1 MNSMLNYT
9 KSSENSQ
16 WYQTTLID
24 LVKWINDNTPG
35 NATFMINDVQ
45 PSSLDAVAVGSN
57 NGTVI
62 ESLSEYPADL
72 PYISVNEWQSEV
84 ARCIADG
91 KLRWNSIIH
100 FTRIGLRTYS
110 DRHIQFPHEEIVDNS
125 PTVNLTLVPPNE
137 GRYKK
142 FFRTPEEHE
151 ESTGTIVDDHQKLFK
166 ELLNDNA
173 AKNGHYDYTIG
184 DFTNMIFDKLHKY
197 ADYIHYKG
205 DIMKSCRVVI
215 NGFPNLN
222 LEDVPTFLIP
232 SNAIA
237 GKFDKCASKLESDS
251 DEVGFCSFATYYR
264 SSHDVKNIGLWFLM
278 DSCEVKLTESNFV
291 GFKYDLLINI
301 KYHDYNDTSED
312 KDSVSKNV
320 TIIPI
325 TLVEQH
331 NVEGKCSKYKIP
343 NLLSFIAN
351 RLNEIEREIEYE
363 GNIFDKTRVII
374 NNKPSKPLDRLFVFK
389 FTYINDA
396 ISINETITK
405 FTDTLEYYD
414 SEKHDFMSF
423 RDYFKKVSKVTGV
436 SLFLDNYSMVLTR
449 STDPEHFDFDLK
461 IDIKYH
467 TLEKGSYLPVK
478 PIPEDK
484 LWTTVFEDHSTRRH
498 YRLMPMSILLNNV
511 KAYVKKYY
519 ATATSGPDL
528 SDDINAFRFT
538 INYRD
543 PKDPRFVNT
552 YEDERIHKSVGDN
565 HVYKIVSTDLEAYG
579 RDRFTYE
586 NYVDMFCKYCE
597 ANKREFNIP
606 YEKIE
611 IQVNKDTKDPT
622 INVMIKYFYQ
632 NLDSEATYENS

>member
-35 NATFMINDVQ
+35 NATFKINDVQ

-91 KLRWNSIIH
+91 KLRWNTIIH

-110 DRHIQFPHEEIVDNS
+110 DRHIQFPHEEIVNDS

-151 ESTGTIVDDHQKLFK
+151 ESAGITADDHQKLFK

-215 NGFPNLN
+215 NGFPNLD

-237 GKFDKCASKLESDS
+237 GKFDKCVSKLESDS
-251 DEVGFCSFATYYR
+251 DKIGFCSFASYYR
-264 SSHDVKNIGLWFLM
+264 SAHDVKNIGLWFLM
-278 DSCEVKLTESNFV
+278 DSCEVKLTESRFS

-301 KYHDYNDTSED
+301 KYHDYNDTAED
-312 KDSVSKNV
+312 KDLGNG
-320 TIIPI
+320 TTIPI

-331 NVEGKCSKYKIP
+331 NIEGKCSKYKIP

-351 RLNEIEREIEYE
+351 RLNEIEKEIEYD

-374 NNKPSKPLDRLFVFK
+374 NNKPSKPLDRLFIFK

-396 ISINETITK
+396 ISIDEAITK
-405 FTDTLEYYD
+405 FADTLEYYD

-436 SLFLDNYSMVLTR
+436 SLFIDDYSMVLTR

-467 TLEKGSYLPVK
+467 TLEKGSYLPVRTISTK
-478 PIPEDK
+478 NEWDH
-484 LWTTVFEDHSTRRH
+484 VFKDRSSDAKH
-498 YRLMPMSILLNNV
+498 YRAMPMSVLLSNV
-511 KAYVKKYY
+511 IAYTKAYYKK
-519 ATATSGPDL
+519 AECDPEIDIDL
-528 SDDINAFRFT
+528 DSFRFT
-538 INYRD
+538 INHHCPEDPNFLIMRNDKKINRKVSSILEKYGDNEITFKNYRD
-543 PKDPRFVNT
+543 
-552 YEDERIHKSVGDN
+552 
-565 HVYKIVSTDLEAYG
+565 
-579 RDRFTYE
+579 
-586 NYVDMFCKYCE
+586 MFIKYCE
-597 ANKREFNIP
+597 RDYSNQNPEEFWIAYKN
-606 YEKIE
+606 IE
-611 IQVNKDTKDPT
+611 IEVKRNCKVPT
-622 INVMIKYFYQ
+622 ININITYHIP
-632 NLDSEATYENS
+632 DIDTEDIYENS

>member
-9 KSSENSQ
+9 RSSENSQ

-72 PYISVNEWQSEV
+72 PYISVNKWQSEV
-84 ARCIADG
+84 ARRISDG
-91 KLRWNSIIH
+91 KLRWNTIIH

-110 DRHIQFPHEEIVDNS
+110 DRHIQFPHEEIVNDS

-151 ESTGTIVDDHQKLFK
+151 ESTGTIADDHQKLFK

-251 DEVGFCSFATYYR
+251 DEAGFCSFETYYR
-264 SSHDVKNIGLWFLM
+264 SSHYVKNIGLWFLM

-301 KYHDYNDTSED
+301 KYHEYNDTAED
-312 KDSVSKNV
+312 NDSVSKNG

-331 NVEGKCSKYKIP
+331 NPEGKCSKYKIP

-374 NNKPSKPLDRLFVFK
+374 NNKPSKPLDRLFIFK

-396 ISINETITK
+396 ISINESITK

-423 RDYFKKVSKVTGV
+423 SDYFKKVSKVTGV
-436 SLFLDNYSMVLTR
+436 SLFLDDYSMILTR

-467 TLEKGSYLPVK
+467 ALEKGSYLPVK

-484 LWTTVFEDHSTRRH
+484 LWATVFEDHSTRRH
-498 YRLMPMSILLNNV
+498 YRLIPMSILLNNV

-528 SDDINAFRFT
+528 SEDINAFRFT
-538 INYRD
+538 INFRD

-597 ANKREFNIP
+597 ANKHEFNIP